1 MGAALAALWH
11 GLWPYAGPHVF
22 APNLFAF
29 TALSAA
35 VVLVGVRDTFNA
47 MTRRPMEPGLA
58 AAEIVVGSALALL
71 VTGRFLPFVVALVLL
86 VGIRGQA
93 GILTRVVIDL
103 YDQGTAEVA
112 RRVRQTFSRF
122 ALGYGALLTVFLL
135 FSGLDHSA
143 SLLHWSTAPIVIG
156 AGVCALVL
164 ISGAEYEVM
173 RSRFRGGEVTADA
186 SFGTGWWGPAGGL
199 IAAIVVLA
207 ALIPPLPSVLTLRDV
222 GNVVLAVGQHTTN
235 GGSPQNVVSTAAAV
249 SSSTNAVTKFIP
261 APIRAHIGLL
271 IFLTLAAAFVVTIVI
286 RLVLSARRLGM
297 DGARLLQDYAGRTM
311 EAAKGAVAFFAGF
324 YTLVMQGLA
333 GDWSGMRR
341 FLRRWWLWILDVLT
355 GHAWRN
361 VWRQLTIRSA
371 SHRAGAEFAADM
383 GPRTMAGAVWNL
395 PPGDP
400 RRRVRELYRSFMQ
413 EARDAGMARRP
424 SQTPA
429 AYRRA
434 IAALEP
440 DTGDG
445 LTELTGAYEWARFSP
460 HPVTAE
466 HVGQASRG
474 WERVAGFIVRMRE
487 RTVAARRRGD
497 DQDGQVRE
505 EAQAEG
511 QGVQQVRRKR

>member
-11 GLWPYAGPHVF
+11 GLWPYAGPTVF

-29 TALSAA
+29 AALSAA

-58 AAEIVVGSALALL
+58 AVEILIGAGLAIL
-71 VTGRFLPFVVALVLL
+71 VTGRFLPFIVAMALL
-86 VGIRGQA
+86 IGIRGQA

-122 ALGYGALLTVFLL
+122 ALGYGALLTLFLL

-143 SLLHWSTAPIVIG
+143 ALLHWSTAPIVLG

-186 SFGTGWWGPAGGL
+186 SFGTGWWGPTAGL
-199 IAAIVVLA
+199 IAAIVLLA

-235 GGSPQNVVSTAAAV
+235 GGAAQNVTATASTV
-249 SSSTNAVTKFIP
+249 SSSATGITKYVP

-271 IFLTLAAAFVVTIVI
+271 IFLTLVAAFAVTIAI
-286 RLVLSARRLGM
+286 RMVLAARRLGM
-297 DGARLLQDYAGRTM
+297 DAANLLREYAARTVEAGR
-311 EAAKGAVAFFAGF
+311 GAVAFFVGF
-324 YTLVMQGLA
+324 YTLLVQGLS
-333 GDWSGMRR
+333 GDWSGMKR

-355 GHAWRN
+355 GRAWRN
-361 VWRQLTIRSA
+361 IWRQLTIRSA

-400 RRRVRELYRSFMQ
+400 RRRVRELYREFMQ

-434 IAALEP
+434 IVAMEP
-440 DTGDG
+440 GTGEG

-460 HPVTAE
+460 HPVTPE

-474 WERVAGFIVRMRE
+474 WERVAGFIVRLRE
-487 RTVAARRRGD
+487 RAAGAKRRGEGG
-497 DQDGQVRE
+497 DGQVRD
-505 EAQAEG
+505 EAPAQG
-511 QGVQQVRRKR
+511 QGVQRVRRKR